1 MMPDNADCST
11 PIVDNGAIA
20 QQLKLARADILADIP
35 GALKRYRYWLEV
47 FYRLR
52 PRPLPYHL
60 EFTNP
65 GD

>member
-1 MMPDNADCST
+1 M
-11 PIVDNGAIA
+11 PIVSIDAIA
-20 QQLKLARADILADIP
+20 RQLKLARADILADVP

-52 PRPLPYHL
+52 PRPLPYL
-60 EFTNP
+60 VVFTNP

>member
-1 MMPDNADCST
+1 MPVVSID
-11 PIVDNGAIA
+11 AIA
-20 QQLKLARADILADIP
+20 WQLKLARADILADVP
-35 GALKRYRYWLEV
+35 GALKRYRYWLEM

-52 PRPLPYHL
+52 PKPSPYPL